1 MNSNEI
7 VVTFSTGA
15 TTATSP
21 VALWQYDY
29 GQILHIIGLNLPT
42 SYEVQFCN
50 YGDSTTV
57 TSIGNA
63 DGVTIP
69 DQFLRDGRNILAYI
83 FLHAGEDD
91 GETEYKITI
100 PVLDR
105 SEPTDIEPTP
115 AQESTIGQLITELNS
130 AVDEAESIAA
140 SIPTAIGTALE
151 EAKASGEFDGP
162 PGDDGISPTVTV
174 TDITGGHRV
183 TITDADGDHTFDVM
197 DGTGGGGSDDVYWVT
212 PGVDSYADIVSLQAQ
227 NKLLAITYENRT
239 YTLQFVENEY
249 AWFCSSASGKFYYL
263 KCRAR
268 NSSWGAS
275 SATPYA
281 KPSDGIP
288 KTDLASGV
296 QTSLGLADTAY
307 QKPSGG
313 IPASDLA
320 SGVIPTVPTKTS
332 DLTNDSGFV
341 NAAGAAVAAP
351 VQSVNGQTGAVSLS
365 IPSTASDVGAVAVA
379 QGVSHAGEFVVV
391 GSDGNITTV
400 TMSVWQGGSY

>member
-183 TITDADGDHTFDVM
+183 TITDANGDHTFDVM
-197 DGTGGGGSDDVYWVT
+197 DGESGGGGDVGTFYAAYGTTTSAEIEAAYQAGKTVFCVYNDSNDILFAPLYLRADSTAHAFAVQNQSDAKVFLCDNDTWSILF
-212 PGVDSYADIVSLQAQ
+212 D
-227 NKLLAITYENRT
+227 
-239 YTLQFVENEY
+239 
-249 AWFCSSASGKFYYL
+249 ASFY
-263 KCRAR
+263 
-268 NSSWGAS
+268 S
-275 SATPYA
+275 
-281 KPSDGIP
+281 KPSGGIP
-288 KTDLASGV
+288 RSDLASAV
-296 QTSLGLADTAY
+296 NTSLGKADTAY

-320 SGVIPTVPTKTS
+320 YAVRTS
-332 DLTNDSGFV
+332 LSKADTALQF
-341 NAAGAAVAAP
+341 AP
-351 VQSVNGQTGAVSLS
+351 VSSVNGQTGAVSLP
-365 IPSTASDVGAVAVA
+365 IPSTASDVGAVAA
-379 QGVSHAGEFVVV
+379 NQGSGNAGKFLVV
-391 GSDGNITTV
+391 GNDGVVAPVALAT
-400 TMSVWQGGSY
+400 WQGGSY